1 MNRKRNGKK
10 SALLA
15 LCLLMAIGL
24 PFFSR
29 NNYNQILMNQT
40 IVYIIAVLGLNF
52 TMGLSGQFDFSPAAI
67 FGLGSYVTGLLS
79 VKLGI
84 SPWLGTIAAV
94 LFGLVIGVMIGYP
107 SLRLKGVYFVLAT
120 LGFLEATRLLL
131 TNMTWLTE
139 GTNGVAG
146 IPSYQLIGINFGNPR
161 NFYYLALFFMIIAVV
176 ISKRVIDSK
185 WGRMLIAIKDNDVAV
200 EGCGID
206 KASIKIKAYIL
217 GSCFMTFA
225 GAMNAHM
232 FQFIHP
238 SDFNFD
244 FTVKFI
250 MMLMLGGLGTIPG
263 CVMGGIVVTIL
274 PEMLKFLGEYYWLA
288 FSTLMLIMVM
298 FIPYGFVSVPE
309 FVRSKMKKHRE
320 RA

>member
-1 MNRKRNGKK
+1 MNGKK
-10 SALLA
+10 HSKKTVLIM
-15 LCLLMAIGL
+15 LCLAAALVL

-29 NNYNQILMNQT
+29 NNYNQILFNQA

-67 FGLGSYVTGLLS
+67 FGLGSYMTGLLT

-94 LFGLVIGVMIGYP
+94 LFGLLIGVMIGYP

-139 GTNGVAG
+139 GTNGVGG
-146 IPSYQLIGINFGNPR
+146 IPSYHLLGINFGNAR
-161 NFYYLALFFMIIAVV
+161 NFYYLALFFMVIAIV
-176 ISKRVIDSK
+176 ISRRVIDSK

-200 EGCGID
+200 DGCGID
-206 KASIKIKAYIL
+206 KAAIKIKAYIL
-217 GSCFMTFA
+217 GSCFMTLA

-263 CVMGGIVVTIL
+263 CVIGGIVVTIL

-298 FIPYGFVSVPE
+298 FIPYGFVSVPG
-309 FVRSKMKKHRE
+309 FVSSKLKKHGGKG
-320 RA
+320 